1 MTPAARIAT
10 RPMQIISRYVFRQA
24 ASVLLLILLSL
35 GGIVWIGLALRE
47 LNVVTSGGQNSWAL
61 LKMTTLALPN
71 LLGVIAPFAL
81 LIAVV
86 QVLSR
91 LNGDSELIVLTASGA
106 TIWSVGRPL
115 LLLAGIVSM
124 AVGAV
129 NHFGMPWSLRSL
141 REFVIEMRADLLT
154 QVIQPGRFS
163 SPEKGLTFHIRD
175 RSNSGELLGLIME
188 DQRKAPETQAFL
200 AERGSIVQQDGDNF
214 LVMSNGHI
222 ISRSKPKEPAQ
233 IIEFDRYAVDLDQ
246 FEAKV
251 AGAYEYKPRERYFN
265 ELMWPDTT
273 GKSYQRQKGHYR
285 AELHE
290 RFANPLYP
298 FVFVMIALATVGQ
311 AQSTRQNRVAAVLAG
326 LFIAAGVRL
335 AGLAL
340 NNIVVTTPAA
350 VPLLYAVPL
359 GAMLAAVFVMRRA
372 AVPRPGPAYTERLID
387 TVTGAATAM
396 WTRLRPRRRAA
407 GASQA

>member
-1 MTPAARIAT
+1 MS
-10 RPMQIISRYVFRQA
+10 IISRYVFRQA
-24 ASVLLLILLSL
+24 TSALLLILLSL

-47 LNVVTSGGQNSWAL
+47 LNVVTSGGQNSWTL

-106 TIWSVGRPL
+106 TIWNVGRPL
-115 LLLAGIVSM
+115 LLLAVIVSM
-124 AVGAV
+124 AVSLV
-129 NHFGMPWSLRSL
+129 NHVGMPWSLRSL
-141 REFVIEMRADLLT
+141 RAFVVEMRADLLT

-175 RSNSGELLGLIME
+175 RAQNGELLGLIMQ

-200 AERGSIVQQDGDNF
+200 AERGSIVQQEGDNF

-222 ISRSKPKEPAQ
+222 ISRTKPKEAAQ
-233 IIEFDRYAVDLDQ
+233 IIAFDRYAVDLDQ
-246 FEAKV
+246 FEAKA
-251 AGAYEYKPRERYFN
+251 AGAYEFKPRERYFS
-265 ELMWPDTT
+265 ELMWPDTSSKT
-273 GKSYQRQKGHYR
+273 YKRQEGHYR
-285 AELHE
+285 AEMHE

-298 FVFVMIALATVGQ
+298 IAFVMIALATVGQ

-326 LFIAAGVRL
+326 LFVAAGVRL

-340 NNIVVTTPAA
+340 NNVVVMSAAA
-350 VPLLYAVPL
+350 VPLMYAVPL
-359 GAMLAAVFVMRRA
+359 GASVGAAYVMRRA
-372 AVPRPGPAYTERLID
+372 AVPRPGPSLAERVID
-387 TVTGAATAM
+387 AVTVPLAGV
-396 WTRLRPRRRAA
+396 WTRLRPRRLSP
-407 GASQA
+407 GGGQA

>member
-1 MTPAARIAT
+1 MTADAR
-10 RPMQIISRYVFRQA
+10 RFEMHIISRYVFRQA

-35 GGIVWIGLALRE
+35 GGIVWIALALRE
-47 LNVVTSGGQNSWAL
+47 LNVVTSGGQNALTL

-106 TIWSVGRPL
+106 TIWSVARPL
-115 LLLAGIVSM
+115 LFLAAIVSM
-124 AVGAV
+124 GVAFV
-129 NHFGMPWSLRSL
+129 NHVGMPWSLRTL
-141 REFVIEMRADLLT
+141 REFVVQVRTDLLT

-163 SPEKGLTFHIRD
+163 TPETGLTFHIRD
-175 RSNSGELLGLIME
+175 RAQNGELLGLIMQ
-188 DQRKAPETQAFL
+188 DQRKPPQSQAFL
-200 AERGSIVQQDGDNF
+200 AARGVIVKQDDSAY
-214 LVMSNGHI
+214 LVMTDGHI
-222 ISRSKPKEPAQ
+222 VNRDKPNEPAQ
-233 IIEFDRYAVDLDQ
+233 IIQFDRYAVDLDQ

-251 AGAYEYKPRERYFN
+251 DGKYEFKPRERYLP
-265 ELMWPDTT
+265 ELWWPDTKAA
-273 GKSYQRQKGHYR
+273 GYKKQEGHYR

-311 AQSTRQNRVAAVLAG
+311 AQSTRQNRFAPVLAG
-326 LFIAAGVRL
+326 LLTAAGVRV

-340 NNIVVTTPAA
+340 NNVVVLSAA
-350 VPLLYAVPL
+350 ATPLLYLLPVCAVL
-359 GAMLAAVFVMRRA
+359 GSLYVIRQSAK
-372 AVPRPGPAYTERLID
+372 PRPGPSRFERVFDFLSD
-387 TVTGAATAM
+387 
-396 WTRLRPRRRAA
+396 RLSALWRRRTAA
-407 GASQA
+407 GLAGGRT

>member
-1 MTPAARIAT
+1 MTPAARIPT

-24 ASVLLLILLSL
+24 AGVLLLILLSL

-214 LVMSNGHI
+214 LVMTNGHI

-350 VPLLYAVPL
+350 VPLMYALPL
-359 GAMLAAVFVMRRA
+359 GAMLAAAFVMRRA